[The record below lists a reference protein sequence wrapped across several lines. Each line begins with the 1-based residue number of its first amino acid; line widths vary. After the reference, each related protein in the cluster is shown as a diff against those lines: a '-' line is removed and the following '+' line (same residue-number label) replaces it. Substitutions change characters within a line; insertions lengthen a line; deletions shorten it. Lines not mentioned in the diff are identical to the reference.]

1 MDTDFLWRRVL
12 PAVPLLCQQS
22 RACSGVGSDT
32 FYSKNLVDGLV
43 NSDMKKIS
51 NKSSLIGTY
60 VR

>member
-12 PAVPLLCQQS
+12 PAVPLLCQQ
-22 RACSGVGSDT
+22 CSGVGSDT